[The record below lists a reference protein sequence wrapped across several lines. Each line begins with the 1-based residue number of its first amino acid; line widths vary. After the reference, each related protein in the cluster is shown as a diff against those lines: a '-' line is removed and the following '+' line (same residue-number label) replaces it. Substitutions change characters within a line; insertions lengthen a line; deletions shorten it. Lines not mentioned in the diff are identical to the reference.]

1 MPKLLPQ
8 KVKDCI
14 EKSRSAAIAAVDA
27 YNRPGPRFRTA
38 QFIVLI
44 TIAWSALFHAIF
56 YRQGRRP
63 WYRRKGSGSGTGIRY
78 VKIDGE
84 PRHWDL
90 TKCLKE
96 YYGDKNP
103 PERKNLEFLIGL
115 RNKIEHRNLPQLDPA
130 LYGECQAALLNLEGV
145 LVAKFGHEYALAEQ
159 LAISLQF
166 TQLIPDQ
173 KAKAVRATASAAAKT
188 VTEYVE
194 KFRAG
199 LPAPTLKS
207 MKYSFTVFLVPRVAN
222 RESAADVAVQFI
234 PVNEASEQELDRL
247 EKLNVLIREK
257 TIPISN
263 VGMFKPGEVVREIA
277 PRLPWRITMFT
288 HTSAWKHYGV
298 RPPCDDAHPQRT
310 TAQYCVWD
318 EVHRDYVY
326 TPAWVDK
333 LVRDLADPEEYE
345 RVVGRPPIPK
355 REPVEVKPRG
365 ILALHHESAASTH
378 SRGQEALPAPGRGH
392 R

>member
-1 MPKLLPQ
+1 MPKRLPQ
-8 KVKDCI
+8 DVKDCI

-44 TIAWSALFHAIF
+44 TIAWTALFHAIF

-63 WYRRKGSGSGTGIRY
+63 WFRRKGSGSGTGTRY

-90 TKCLKE
+90 AECLKQ
-96 YYGDKNP
+96 YYGDQNP
-103 PERKNLEFLIGL
+103 AERKNLEFLIGL
-115 RNKIEHRNLPQLDPA
+115 RNKIEHRNLPRLDPA
-130 LYGECQAALLNLEGV
+130 LYGECQAALLNLEDL
-145 LVAKFGHEYALAEQ
+145 LVEKFGHEYALAEQ

-166 TQLIPDQ
+166 TQLIPDK

-207 MKYSFTVFLVPRVAN
+207 MKYSFTVFLVPRVAT
-222 RESAADVAVQFI
+222 RESAADVAVQFV
-234 PVNEASEQELDRL
+234 PVDEASEQELDRL

-263 VGMFKPGEVVREIA
+263 LGMFKPSQVVREIA
-277 PRLPWRITMFT
+277 ARLPWKVSMAT
-288 HTSAWKHYGV
+288 HTRAWKHYGV
-298 RPPCDDAHPQRT
+298 RPAHGGPHPERT
-310 TAQYCVWD
+310 KAQHCVYD
-318 EVHRDYVY
+318 EVHHDYVY

-333 LVRDLADPEEYE
+333 LAHDLAQPQQYE
-345 RVVGRPPIPK
+345 KVVGRAPIP
-355 REPVEVKPRG
+355 R
-365 ILALHHESAASTH
+365 
-378 SRGQEALPAPGRGH
+378 
-392 R
+392 